1 MHTKTTYSTTYKT
14 CIRES
19 IICSSRLMAFLFK
32 KGKRPQDEDRGPV
45 KEGYQ
50 DLHEIKNK

>member
-32 KGKRPQDEDRGPV
+32 KGKPDGGAV

-50 DLHEIKNK
+50 DLHENEI

>member
-1 MHTKTTYSTTYKT
+1 
-14 CIRES
+14 
-19 IICSSRLMAFLFK
+19 MAFLFK